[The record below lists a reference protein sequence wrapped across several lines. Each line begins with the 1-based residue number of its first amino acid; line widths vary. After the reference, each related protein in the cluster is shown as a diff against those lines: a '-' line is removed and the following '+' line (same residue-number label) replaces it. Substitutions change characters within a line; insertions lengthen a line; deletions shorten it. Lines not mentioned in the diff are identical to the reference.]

1 MPSYR
6 TDRLNQDF
14 KREISLILQNMKDS
28 RVNEF
33 LSVMRVE
40 VTNDLSYAKVYI
52 SSIKGYEAAKEACE
66 VLKKAEGH
74 IKSSLAKT
82 LKVRKIPEL
91 TFIPDDSVEYY
102 DKISSILEGLKDEQD
117 D

>member
-6 TDRLNQDF
+6 TARLNEDF
-14 KREISLILQNMKDS
+14 KREISLILSTMKDP

-33 LSVMRVE
+33 LSVMRVD

-52 SSIKGYEAAKEACE
+52 GSLKGFEQAKSACE
-66 VLKKAEGH
+66 VLARAGGYV
-74 IKSSLAKT
+74 KSSLARA
-82 LKVRKIPEL
+82 LRIRKIPEL

-102 DKISSILEGLKDEQD
+102 HKITGILEGLREGEG
-117 D
+117 